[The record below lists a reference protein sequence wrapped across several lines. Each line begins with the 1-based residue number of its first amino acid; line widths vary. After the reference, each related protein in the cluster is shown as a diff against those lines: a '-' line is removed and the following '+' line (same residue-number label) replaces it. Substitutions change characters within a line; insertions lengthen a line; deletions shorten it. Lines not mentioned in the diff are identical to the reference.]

1 MYIYNINR
9 GESLENYIILYN
21 PHSGG
26 GKGLNIAKEIEP
38 LMGNHSYTYQ
48 DMTQIDN
55 YSAFLST
62 LPDGTDIILT
72 GGDGTLNSFINRTD
86 CDNLKQKLYFYASGS
101 GNDFARDINYP
112 KRTKPLLMNDYIKN
126 LPTACIDGKV
136 YKFINCV
143 GSGMDGYCCAEVERL
158 RSLGKKRANYTFVA
172 IKALLGAYKPCDA
185 TVTIDGVTRTYK
197 YAWLVPTMNGRFF
210 GGGFMAAPQQDRL
223 NSEKSLSVVAMHS
236 NNFFHIVIA
245 FLRLM
250 KGTHTKMKWM
260 IDTAEGFDI
269 SVKLSKPA
277 PLQLDGEI
285 IGNITEYTVHSAKSK
300 IYA

>member
-1 MYIYNINR
+1 M
-9 GESLENYIILYN
+9 ENYVILYN
-21 PHSGG
+21 PNSGG

-38 LMGNHSYTYQ
+38 LMGEHNFVYQ
-48 DMTQIDN
+48 DMTAINDYN
-55 YSAFLST
+55 EFLNQ
-62 LPDGTDIILT
+62 LPVGTDIILT

-101 GNDFARDINYP
+101 GNDFARDIKYP
-112 KRTKPLLMNDYIKN
+112 KRTKPICINNYIKN
-126 LPTACIDGKV
+126 LPTAKIKDKV

-185 TVTIDGVTRTYK
+185 TVTVDGVTKTYK
-197 YAWLVPTMNGRFF
+197 HAWLVPTMNGRFF
-210 GGGFMAAPQQDRL
+210 GGGFMSAPNQDRL
-223 NSEKSLSVVAMHS
+223 NKDKKLTTVSMHS
-236 NNFFHIVIA
+236 NNFFKIVIA

-250 KGTHTKMKWM
+250 KGTHIKMKSM
-260 IDTAEGFDI
+260 IDTIEGYEI

-277 PLQLDGEI
+277 PLQLDGEV
-285 IGNITEYTVHSAKSK
+285 IGNVTEYTVHSAKLAVLTK
-300 IYA
+300 

>member
-1 MYIYNINR
+1 
-9 GESLENYIILYN
+9 LENYVILYN
-21 PHSGG
+21 PNSGG

-38 LMGNHSYTYQ
+38 LMGEHNFVYQ
-48 DMTQIDN
+48 DMTAINDYN
-55 YSAFLST
+55 EFLNQ
-62 LPDGTDIILT
+62 LPVGTDIILT

-101 GNDFARDINYP
+101 GNDFARDIKYP
-112 KRTKPLLMNDYIKN
+112 KRTKPICINNYIKN
-126 LPTACIDGKV
+126 LPTAKIKDKV

-185 TVTIDGVTRTYK
+185 TVTVDGVTKTYK
-197 YAWLVPTMNGRFF
+197 HAWLVPTMNGRFF
-210 GGGFMAAPQQDRL
+210 GGGFMSAPNQDRL
-223 NSEKSLSVVAMHS
+223 NKDKKLTTVSMHS
-236 NNFFHIVIA
+236 NNFFKIVIA

-250 KGTHTKMKWM
+250 KGTHIKMKSM
-260 IDTAEGFDI
+260 IDTIEGYEI

-277 PLQLDGEI
+277 PLQLDGEV
-285 IGNITEYTVHSAKSK
+285 IGNVTEYTVHSAKLAVLTK
-300 IYA
+300 

>member
-1 MYIYNINR
+1 M
-9 GESLENYIILYN
+9 ENYIILYN

-38 LMGNHSYTYQ
+38 LMGPHNYIYQ
-48 DMTQIDN
+48 DMTKITD
-55 YSAFLST
+55 YYDFLSQ
-62 LPDGTDIILT
+62 LPLGTDIILT
-72 GGDGTLNSFINRTD
+72 GGDGTLNSFINNTD

-112 KRTKPLLMNDYIKN
+112 KRTKPILMNDYVKN
-126 LPTACIDGKV
+126 LPIAKIKDKV

-158 RSLGKKRANYTFVA
+158 RSLGKKRANYTLVA
-172 IKALLGAYKPCDA
+172 IKGLLGAYKPCDA
-185 TVTIDGVTRTYK
+185 TVTVDGVTKTYK
-197 YAWLVPTMNGRFF
+197 HAWLVPTMNGRYF
-210 GGGFMAAPQQDRL
+210 GGGFMSAPNQDRL
-223 NSEKSLSVVAMHS
+223 NSEKSLTVVAMYS
-236 NNFFHIVIA
+236 NNFFKIVVA

-250 KGTHTKMKWM
+250 KGTHIKMKSM
-260 IDTAEGFDI
+260 IDIIEGHNI

-285 IGNITEYTVHSAKSK
+285 IGDITEYTVHSAKSVIK
-300 IYA
+300 A

>member
-1 MYIYNINR
+1 M
-9 GESLENYIILYN
+9 ENYVILYN
-21 PHSGG
+21 PNSGG

-38 LMGNHSYTYQ
+38 LMGEHNFVYQ
-48 DMTQIDN
+48 DMTAINDYN
-55 YSAFLST
+55 EFLNQ
-62 LPDGTDIILT
+62 LPVGTDIILT

-101 GNDFARDINYP
+101 GNDFARDIKYP
-112 KRTKPLLMNDYIKN
+112 KRTKPICINNYIKN
-126 LPTACIDGKV
+126 LPTAKIKDKV

-185 TVTIDGVTRTYK
+185 TVTVDGVTKTYK
-197 YAWLVPTMNGRFF
+197 HAWLVPTMNGRFF
-210 GGGFMAAPQQDRL
+210 GGGFMSAPNQDRL
-223 NSEKSLSVVAMHS
+223 NKDKKLTTVSMHS
-236 NNFFHIVIA
+236 NNFFKIVVA

-250 KGTHTKMKWM
+250 KGTHIKMKSM
-260 IDTAEGFDI
+260 IDTIEGYEI

-277 PLQLDGEI
+277 PLQLDGEV
-285 IGNITEYTVHSAKSK
+285 IGNVTEYTVHSAKLAVLTK
-300 IYA
+300 